1 MGLSVLTIQD
11 IFDYM
16 RRDDE
21 NEYLAYITYVE
32 IYNESIRDLLVSQSG
47 YLELRDD
54 PIKVFYHFIIHKG
67 HNYCRCHRIQ
77 SRVYR
82 LGDDTTSSR

>member
-54 PIKVFYHFIIHKG
+54 PIKVFLTFF
-67 HNYCRCHRIQ
+67 N
-77 SRVYR
+77 S
-82 LGDDTTSSR
+82 